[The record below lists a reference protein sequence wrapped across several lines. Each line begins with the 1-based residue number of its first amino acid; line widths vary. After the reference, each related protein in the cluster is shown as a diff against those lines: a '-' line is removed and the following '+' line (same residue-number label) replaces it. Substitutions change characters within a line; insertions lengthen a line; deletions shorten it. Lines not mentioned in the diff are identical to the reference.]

1 MGLDYIRGKLKFKT
15 QRHKGQT
22 LLEGLSELM
31 PNHWNKTKIQNIIK
45 TIKILDIGIIPNDCT
60 LSSNENIDIKLCIT
74 LRIHLSVLHVG
85 AFFWHALNHLTTPL
99 HLIMFYP
106 MQLNCHVVGRKL
118 HQHNEKSNK
127 VTNILWWGA
136 VSTCDAF
143 GIIKLSD
150 IYSTWLMLGKNVV
163 SV

>member
-74 LRIHLSVLHVG
+74 
-85 AFFWHALNHLTTPL
+85 
-99 HLIMFYP
+99 
-106 MQLNCHVVGRKL
+106 
-118 HQHNEKSNK
+118 
-127 VTNILWWGA
+127 
-136 VSTCDAF
+136 
-143 GIIKLSD
+143 
-150 IYSTWLMLGKNVV
+150 
-163 SV
+163 

>member
-1 MGLDYIRGKLKFKT
+1 MLLLCDTLCLLCPLGMGLDYSRGKLKFKT

-106 MQLNCHVVGRKL
+106 MKLNCHVVGRKL

-127 VTNILWWGA
+127 VTNIL
-136 VSTCDAF
+136 
-143 GIIKLSD
+143 
-150 IYSTWLMLGKNVV
+150 
-163 SV
+163 